1 MPKLSIITIN
11 LNNADGL
18 EKTILSVKSQ
28 TWKDLEHIVI
38 DGGSRDNSKGII
50 EKYRNGISY
59 TVSEKDNGI
68 YDAQNKGIQNAKG
81 EYCLFLNSGD
91 FLVNDSVLEIVFSK
105 KINTDIIYG
114 DMLIDYG
121 NGKVE
126 YGKSPE
132 RLTLFFLAYRVLWH
146 CVTLIRRNL
155 FLRHG
160 MYDTTFKIVADVDFF
175 LNAIGVGRATSSY
188 IPIAI
193 SQFNTQGF
201 GSDPK
206 NLPILEE
213 ERRRSRAKHLPVFT
227 RIFLGSIDFVYSKV
241 RFLLKRLK

>member
-1 MPKLSIITIN
+1 
-11 LNNADGL
+11 
-18 EKTILSVKSQ
+18 
-28 TWKDLEHIVI
+28 
-38 DGGSRDNSKGII
+38 
-50 EKYRNGISY
+50 
-59 TVSEKDNGI
+59 
-68 YDAQNKGIQNAKG
+68 
-81 EYCLFLNSGD
+81 
-91 FLVNDSVLEIVFSK
+91 
-105 KINTDIIYG
+105 
-114 DMLIDYG
+114 
-121 NGKVE
+121 
-126 YGKSPE
+126 
-132 RLTLFFLAYRVLWH
+132 
-146 CVTLIRRNL
+146 
-155 FLRHG
+155 

>member
-81 EYCLFLNSGD
+81 EYCLFFKFGRFFSERFRIRNSFFEKNQYGYYLRGYAHRLWKWKSGVWKKSRTFD
-91 FLVNDSVLEIVFSK
+91 FIFFSVSSSLALC
-105 KINTDIIYG
+105 NTD
-114 DMLIDYG
+114 
-121 NGKVE
+121 
-126 YGKSPE
+126 
-132 RLTLFFLAYRVLWH
+132 
-146 CVTLIRRNL
+146 
-155 FLRHG
+155 
-160 MYDTTFKIVADVDFF
+160 
-175 LNAIGVGRATSSY
+175 
-188 IPIAI
+188 
-193 SQFNTQGF
+193 
-201 GSDPK
+201 
-206 NLPILEE
+206 
-213 ERRRSRAKHLPVFT
+213 
-227 RIFLGSIDFVYSKV
+227 
-241 RFLLKRLK
+241 